1 MNIGAHPIDDCWFT
15 TSKLRQV
22 IRNALRLVVDH
33 LSGHR
38 SVYIYRYRGFDSLD
52 LPFAQCLGASD
63 GLENALIEV
72 AHMKNLKRS
81 RRRWLRFGVRSVL
94 ILTTIMAILMAYV
107 LSPLL
112 DHSNQQGLVKTASA
126 MGIEIE
132 THQSVPRDFSLARS
146 FIGLFKPEILS
157 APIYEFD
164 ASNTALKDQDV
175 EKLQGIRHV
184 VSLDLS
190 NTAITDKAL
199 DSITKFRRLQIL
211 KLNNTAVSDAGLKKL
226 ASISGLVDLE
236 TTGTQVSNQA
246 LLELDNTLQ
255 PWTKVSF
262 CELRAIGEL
271 EALGFDVGLASW
283 GMDFS
288 GERLFHFLDSVDT
301 ANSVTCMGRFDAQA
315 AAWLANLSS
324 LEFVWFNRVDI
335 EPCAT
340 EHWQKMNAL
349 TTLRINQSN
358 LTDADLVEIS
368 RQTQLC
374 ELQIQNCDQITE
386 VGLLPL
392 TKLENL
398 ERLLI
403 VGCPEVDG
411 TTASEFRKLI
421 PGCDV
426 SIAGR

>member
-1 MNIGAHPIDDCWFT
+1 
-15 TSKLRQV
+15 
-22 IRNALRLVVDH
+22 
-33 LSGHR
+33 
-38 SVYIYRYRGFDSLD
+38 
-52 LPFAQCLGASD
+52 
-63 GLENALIEV
+63 
-72 AHMKNLKRS
+72 MKNLKRS

-199 DSITKFRRLQIL
+199 DSITKFRHLQIL
-211 KLNNTAVSDAGLKKL
+211 KLNNTAVSDTGLKKL

-236 TTGTQVSNQA
+236 TTATQVSNQA
-246 LLELDNTLQ
+246 LMELDNALQ

-288 GERLFHFLDSVDT
+288 GERLVSAFRNLASVDT

-315 AAWLANLSS
+315 VRWLANLSS
-324 LEFVWFNRVDI
+324 LELVWFNRVDI